1 MSMAKIGALGIPAE
15 DDVSKNTNK
24 WAVENM
30 IALKITEKL
39 EMTWAYKVHYLTKQ
53 HFDYL

>member
-24 WAVENM
+24 WSVENM